1 MAWITVEDDGKEYIF
16 SDKPSRGKGLQAMWN
31 GKSKIKLA
39 KGSILKLINTQLT
52 WDDEPVEL
60 VETKDCKCAEE
71 HKQLN
76 ELAIEI
82 NQHVKEKGFWQSM
95 YDVTSFLELHEH
107 ALNKNTI
114 KATKDA
120 FIAQKIALV
129 GTELSEAVE
138 SMRKT
143 DYEAN
148 GYGIGVKDSFADEIA
163 DTIIRLLDLCGEL
176 QIDIDTQIKWKML
189 HNRSRAEKHGKE
201 F

>member
-1 MAWITVEDDGKEYIF
+1 M
-16 SDKPSRGKGLQAMWN
+16 
-31 GKSKIKLA
+31 
-39 KGSILKLINTQLT
+39 
-52 WDDEPVEL
+52 
-60 VETKDCKCAEE
+60 
-71 HKQLN
+71 LN

-82 NQHVKEKGFWQSM
+82 NKLVRDKGFWQNM
-95 YDVTSFLELHEH
+95 HDVNSFLELHERS
-107 ALNKNTI
+107 LNKNTI

-138 SMRKT
+138 AMRKQG
-143 DYEAN
+143 YEDN

-176 QIDIDTQIKWKML
+176 EIDIDTQIEWKMA
-189 HNRSRAEKHGKE
+189 HNRGRAEKHGKE